1 MFTTPNRA
9 LKNPGPVYMLS
20 ENLMAD
26 ISTPLD
32 LKGTN
37 ANPRAGIREGTNDKI
52 NSRDEKLCKLRTLS
66 VENFIHVTK
75 AQK

>member
-1 MFTTPNRA
+1 
-9 LKNPGPVYMLS
+9 
-20 ENLMAD
+20 MAD